1 MPNGDDQVQLDI
13 LIDIRDAIKA
23 LDTFEKKGEQVADKT
38 TSAFDAIKSAA
49 GVAVA
54 VFGSAAIVNFF
65 NAGIDAAIAQESAMA
80 GLEQQLIL
88 TGDAS
93 EGALDEFKQLA
104 DELEA
109 STGIAD
115 DVILNQAALA
125 KSFGVT
131 NEQAAD
137 LVIAATE
144 LSAVT
149 GKDLESSVRTLGK
162 TFSGIAGPL
171 DDQIAGFDKLTKKQL
186 ANGEAIQLVLDRYGG
201 SAAAR
206 MDTFAGAILGVENAF
221 GNLQE
226 AFGEAIVQSPV
237 LVSALQ
243 EITGALQTSQELVS
257 ENTGGLDSLLVAV
270 VEVGNQ
276 LAQGFL
282 GSIEIVND
290 ALEFFTRILGGIPLL
305 LAGAGTNAIAGAVE
319 SVTGVLASFGL
330 VTKETADGIAGK
342 FKDVA
347 ADVNGLDGEIE
358 KFFDNTALGSDTL
371 QRKIQASTDRIV
383 AADGQSAK
391 SARDTAN
398 KRAVAA
404 RDAGKSATDLAK
416 AIEEADK
423 LRLEVSRLNQSA
435 IDAEISKRDEL
446 LAKIKKNTSAIGISE
461 QEAANLRIAVIN
473 ATGDKIVAI
482 EEESYRKSV
491 AAAEKAAADIRA
503 ATERTI
509 ADPLT
514 FIFNKLPDVDASD
527 IFGDSLGQVFTDAGK
542 DIADGLRAN
551 SGGIAA
557 GIGIASS
564 VLDGAEGAK
573 KLLGEGAG
581 LVADSFFPG
590 SGNAVAALTEQ
601 LAAGPEANK
610 ALVKGFVEAI
620 PDLITAIAESAPV
633 IVEALVDSLI
643 NEGGIVKIA
652 IALARALAG
661 EAIFKAIGEQIGLEF
676 GDAFNA
682 SNIGGTISDGFT
694 EGVDILADGIE
705 AIPRSF
711 KQGADELSASIK
723 DGFSDALGPLSDGFT
738 QAGEII
744 TDTLSA
750 PIAAFQLLG
759 EVFVPFTQAANS
771 LVVGFN
777 SFDTTVQSVPAIFSE
792 AGLKIISAIS
802 NGFAAAKQRLSEA
815 GFEFAQKIGQ
825 SIDAGI
831 ARIGETITGIGQSIA
846 DAFSAPLEGLT
857 SFTDKV
863 ETIFEP
869 LTSAVGELENIFDPL
884 TETPGWIQ
892 DLTDFIDNLFSFELP
907 GSDFVSGGFDGDPS
921 TPLATGGVIPPG
933 FPNDTFNA
941 RLTSG
946 ERVLSVAQNRDLE
959 ASLSGSS
966 GGIGEGQNMD
976 QVVAL
981 LSVIASQ
988 MASGDQTQTVN
999 VQIDG
1004 STLAKA
1010 MLNVSRRNLRT
1021 A

>member
-1 MPNGDDQVQLDI
+1 MANGDDQVQLDI

-23 LDTFEKKGEQVADKT
+23 LDTFEKKGEEVADKT
-38 TSAFDAIKSAA
+38 TSAFDAIKGAA
-49 GVAVA
+49 AVAVA
-54 VFGSAAIVNFF
+54 VFGSAQIINFF
-65 NAGIDAAIAQESAMA
+65 ESGIDAAIKQESAMA
-80 GLEQQLIL
+80 ALEQQLIL

-93 EGALDEFKQLA
+93 TQALDEFKSLA
-104 DELEA
+104 DELES

-115 DVILNQAALA
+115 DVILQQAAIA
-125 KSFGVT
+125 KSFGIT
-131 NEQAAD
+131 NDQAKD
-137 LVIAATE
+137 LVKAATE

-243 EITGALQTSQELVS
+243 EITGALQTSQALVS
-257 ENTGGLDSLLVAV
+257 ENTGGLDSLLVAA
-270 VEVGNQ
+270 VEVSNQ
-276 LAQGFL
+276 FAQGFL
-282 GSIEIVND
+282 GSIEIVNS

-319 SVTGVLASFGL
+319 SVTGVLAGFGL
-330 VTKETADGIAGK
+330 VTKETADGITGN
-342 FKDVA
+342 FKKVA
-347 ADVNGLDGEIE
+347 ADVNAVDGEIE

-383 AADGQSAK
+383 AADGKTAK
-391 SARDTAN
+391 SAKDASQ

-404 RDAGKSATDLAK
+404 RDSAKSATDLAK
-416 AIEEADK
+416 TIEEADK
-423 LRLEVSRLNQSA
+423 LRLEVSRLNQTA

-446 LAKIKKNTSAIGISE
+446 LAKIQKNNDAGGLGDI
-461 QEAANLRIAVIN
+461 EAANLRIATIN
-473 ATGDKIVAI
+473 ATGDKILAI
-482 EEESYRKSV
+482 EQENYDKSV
-491 AAAEKAAADIRA
+491 AKAAEAAAKVRA
-503 ATERTI
+503 AVERTI

-527 IFGDSLGQVFTDAGK
+527 IFGDSLGSVFTEAGK

-551 SGGIAA
+551 SKGIAA

-610 ALVKGFVEAI
+610 AMVKGFVEAI
-620 PDLITAIAESAPV
+620 PDIITAIAESVPV

-705 AIPRSF
+705 GIPRGF
-711 KQGADELSASIK
+711 KKGADELSASIK
-723 DGFSDALGPLSDGFT
+723 DGLSDALGPLTDGFA
-738 QAGEII
+738 QAGAILN
-744 TDTLSA
+744 DTLSA
-750 PIAAFQLLG
+750 PIAAFELLG
-759 EVFVPFTQAANS
+759 QAFIPFTEGVTAF
-771 LVVGFN
+771 VGAIT
-777 SFDTTVQSVPAIFSE
+777 SFDTTVSSVPAVFTE
-792 AGLKIISAIS
+792 AGTAITSAIA
-802 NGFAAAKQRLSEA
+802 NGFTAGKQRIAEAGTELAAK
-815 GFEFAQKIGQ
+815 IGG
-825 SIDAGI
+825 SIDAGAAKVREAI
-831 ARIGETITGIGQSIA
+831 SGVGENISN
-846 DAFSAPLEGLT
+846 AFSAPLATLT
-857 SFTDKV
+857 SFPQKLAGL
-863 ETIFEP
+863 FSP
-869 LTSAVGELENIFDPL
+869 LTRAADILDDAFDPL
-884 TETPGWIQ
+884 TRTPSWVRR
-892 DLTDFIDNLFSFELP
+892 LEDFIDNLFSFELP
-907 GSDFVSGGFDGDPS
+907 GSDFASGGFDGDPS
-921 TPLATGGVIPPG
+921 TPLATGGIVPAG
-933 FPNDTFNA
+933 FPNDSFRSN
-941 RLTSG
+941 LTSG
-946 ERVLSVAQNRDLE
+946 ERVVSVQQNRDLTSFLDS
-959 ASLSGSS
+959 ANAAGGS
-966 GGIGEGQNMD
+966 GQNMD

-988 MASGDQTQTVN
+988 MASGDQSQTVN